1 MNPFKIILQ
10 ILFPN
15 RCLFCG
21 AQCSDKSYKCE
32 FCETPERP
40 VVRVFNIRPG
50 VKGKY
55 SHLLK
60 VYSPRI
66 YTGFYRES
74 LHHFKFRRVTYLAQK
89 YAMLI
94 DEMNFFNKG
103 SDYITFVPMTKNKVR
118 ERGYNQAELLAK
130 SLGKISKLE
139 VKEVLFKVKNNTEQ
153 HTLKMAERKKNIKG
167 IFKAEGDIKGRHII
181 LVDDIVTTG
190 STICECARLL
200 YNKGA
205 ATVTGICA
213 ADAQTRNRSEYKRK
227 KFKIIKEK
235 KK

>member
-1 MNPFKIILQ
+1 MNPFEIILQ

-21 AQCSDKSYKCE
+21 EKCSDKGYKCE
-32 FCETPERP
+32 YCETPERP
-40 VVRVFNIRPG
+40 TVRAFNIRPG
-50 VKGKY
+50 VKGKF
-55 SHLLK
+55 SHILK
-60 VYSPRI
+60 VYSPRV
-66 YTGFYRES
+66 YTDFYRES
-74 LHHFKFRRVTYLAQK
+74 LHHFKFRKVTYLSEK

-94 DEMNFFNKG
+94 DDMKLFDKG
-103 SDYITFVPMTKNKVR
+103 SDFITFVPMTKNKIW

-130 SLGKISKLE
+130 SIGKISNLE
-139 VKEVLFKVKNNTEQ
+139 VKEVLFKIKENNLQ
-153 HTLKMAERKKNIKG
+153 HTLNQAERKKNIKG
-167 IFKAEGDIKGRHII
+167 IFKAEGDIKGKHII

-190 STICECARLL
+190 ATLSECARLL

-213 ADAQTRNRSEYKRK
+213 ADAQTRNKLKYRK
-227 KFKIIKEK
+227 KKIIVIKEK